1 LLSNEVW
8 AVAVRNNV
16 VWVGTQNGVNYFLKE
31 DLDRLKKR
39 INDYHLQWKS
49 ILLNDSIVPRDFDF
63 SYNENKL
70 EFNILGISL
79 GNGSELVYR
88 YKLIGLS
95 NNWNTTS
102 NRKLIFSSLPPGEY
116 ELIVQVKGQNEEWSQ
131 REIRYSFY
139 INPPYWKTWWFLGI
153 CTLIFIGFIYLFF
166 KIRVLTYNKDIVR
179 EILRYTL
186 QKIRRSAPSVV
197 IKQNGRF
204 IQLKTSEIHFIK
216 TTGNYLE
223 IHTSDCHYLV
233 RSSVADFM
241 DLLADKIEFI
251 QVHRSFIVRLD
262 KVQQKGTNHVIV
274 LNQEIPVGRKYNDC
288 LQLIQLH

>member
-1 LLSNEVW
+1 M
-8 AVAVRNNV
+8 
-16 VWVGTQNGVNYFLKE
+16 NYFLKE

-153 CTLIFIGFIYLFF
+153 CALTFIGFIYLFF

-186 QKIRRSAPSVV
+186 QKIRRSAPTVV

-216 TTGNYLE
+216 TTGN
-223 IHTSDCHYLV
+223 
-233 RSSVADFM
+233 
-241 DLLADKIEFI
+241 
-251 QVHRSFIVRLD
+251 
-262 KVQQKGTNHVIV
+262 
-274 LNQEIPVGRKYNDC
+274 
-288 LQLIQLH
+288 